1 MNDVIIL
8 AAIVALEIDL
18 HHGALAC
25 LEQNSLMQWIL
36 LGGLQIDRYRFR
48 AHLAASTERVLFQT
62 SEGAVV

>member
-18 HHGALAC
+18 HHGALAY

-36 LGGLQIDRYRFR
+36 LGELQIDRYGI
-48 AHLAASTERVLFQT
+48 L
-62 SEGAVV
+62 